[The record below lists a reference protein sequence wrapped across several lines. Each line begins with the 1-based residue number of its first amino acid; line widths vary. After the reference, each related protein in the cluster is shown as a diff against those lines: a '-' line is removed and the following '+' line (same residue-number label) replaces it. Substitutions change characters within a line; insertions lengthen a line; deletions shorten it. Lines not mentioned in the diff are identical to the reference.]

1 MMKAEFLQLPELE
14 AGSFDGSLMAPPPS
28 LFDGRNLSTASFT
41 GDYLLELEDAYEVCI
56 IATAKA
62 NGGTKVK

>member
-28 LFDGRNLSTASFT
+28 LF
-41 GDYLLELEDAYEVCI
+41 
-56 IATAKA
+56 
-62 NGGTKVK
+62 